1 MKKIIIVFICFVFL
15 SNFSS
20 AQTFRLSF
28 LTEGS
33 LFHLKKLSDNVEYK
47 SGTDI
52 EFFSIYISLQD
63 EISKEFTLELRPGLF
78 LGGELFSGLEAGI
91 YGRYTFLKK
100 YFIFSG
106 VSLHFNEGAGHG
118 VTREVSTKDDTYTI
132 IGIGAGVKTKLL
144 NFSFTYNLPLEN
156 NFGYIAYEGKMY
168 TTRLYGIYKLGI
180 ELYVL

>member
-1 MKKIIIVFICFVFL
+1 MRKVTLFLVFL
-15 SNFSS
+15 LFFCSNIF
-20 AQTFRLSF
+20 AQNFHLSF
-28 LTEGS
+28 LAEGS
-33 LFHLKKLSDNVEYK
+33 LFHVKKLSTDNEYIN
-47 SGTDI
+47 GTDVG
-52 EFFSIYISLQD
+52 FLSLYLSFQN
-63 EISKEFTLELRPGLF
+63 EITEEFTLELRPGLF